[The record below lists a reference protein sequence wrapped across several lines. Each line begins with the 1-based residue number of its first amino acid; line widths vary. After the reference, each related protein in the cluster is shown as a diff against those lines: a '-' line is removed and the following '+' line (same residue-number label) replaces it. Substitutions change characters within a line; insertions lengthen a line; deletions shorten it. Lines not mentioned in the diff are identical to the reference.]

1 MMVRTL
7 LLCSLVKILGLI
19 HAGRIEPNEYSTL
32 QRSRLAVAAERC
44 GIDGRD
50 KSHPPHLLD
59 KLDRSNANMM
69 RVDQELLSI
78 GHADLVENARH
89 VMPNRAVT
97 N

>member
-1 MMVRTL
+1 
-7 LLCSLVKILGLI
+7 
-19 HAGRIEPNEYSTL
+19 
-32 QRSRLAVAAERC
+32 
-44 GIDGRD
+44 
-50 KSHPPHLLD
+50 
-59 KLDRSNANMM
+59 MM